1 MIHVLGAQGS
11 VSPEGRSSSFLLS
24 PTLAIDAGN
33 LLSPLGA
40 SCVALNNIFLTHSHF
55 DHIADLPFLLS
66 SYFELRTQTLRVHA
80 LPETISALQK
90 HIFNDLIWPDFTKI
104 NLFSGVP
111 ALAYVPLAYG
121 ERVAIGGV
129 ELTPVRARHLVPT
142 CGYLIGMQGRYAL
155 LSGDTYLNP
164 DLIDLLNTDTRI
176 GTLIIDVSF
185 VSSEAQLALESMHL
199 TPQLLRTMLEPLR
212 RDDLLIYT
220 YHQKPEHHRL
230 IDEELRALGF
240 FQNGGRQLG
249 DGEHF
254 SF

>member
-40 SCVALNNIFLTHSHF
+40 SCVGLSDLFLTHAHF
-55 DHIADLPFLLS
+55 DHIADLPFLMS
-66 SYFELRTQTLRVHA
+66 SYFEQRTETLRVHA
-80 LPETISALQK
+80 LPQTIEALRI
-90 HIFNDLIWPDFTKI
+90 HLFNDQIWPDFSKI
-104 NLFSGVP
+104 ALRSGEM
-111 ALAYVPLAYG
+111 ALAFEPIGYG
-121 ERVAIGGV
+121 ECVMIGEI
-129 ELTPVRARHLVPT
+129 ELTPVRAHHLVPT
-142 CGYLIGMQGRYAL
+142 CGYLIGMQGHYAL

-176 GTLIIDVSF
+176 GTLIVDVSF
-185 VSSEAQLALESMHL
+185 VSSEVKLARDSMHL
-199 TPQLLRTMLEPLR
+199 TPQLLRTMLESLE
-212 RDDLLIYT
+212 RDDLVIYT

-230 IDEELRALGF
+230 IDDELRALGF
-240 FQNGGRQLG
+240 FQNGGRQLS
-249 DGEHF
+249 DGETL